1 MYTILYW
8 NKINAIYKIDQHMS
22 HFTCLRL
29 ANRVLGLHMQNL
41 YKTYCEIAIDKYV
54 LQTLEDMQCKTKT
67 NNLLNFDCFEMM
79 SVCVS
84 MCFARIV
91 GTTTG
96 CTTV

>member
-8 NKINAIYKIDQHMS
+8 NKINAIYKIDQDMS
-22 HFTCLRL
+22 HFTCLCL
-29 ANRVLGLHMQNL
+29 ANRVPGLHMQNL
-41 YKTYCEIAIDKYV
+41 YKTYSEIAIDEYV
-54 LQTLEDMQCKTKT
+54 LQTLEEMQCKTKT

-84 MCFARIV
+84 MCVARIV
-91 GTTTG
+91 VTTTG